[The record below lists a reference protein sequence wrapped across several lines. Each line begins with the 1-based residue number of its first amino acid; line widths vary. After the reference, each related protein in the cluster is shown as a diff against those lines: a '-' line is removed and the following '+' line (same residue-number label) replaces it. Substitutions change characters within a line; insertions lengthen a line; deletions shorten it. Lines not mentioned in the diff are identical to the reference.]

1 MAERLDHGAPD
12 LVTTVIITRDRCERT
27 VCSLERARGRVVLV
41 DNGST
46 DGTVAAVR
54 QLFPDVEV
62 VALPENRGA
71 LARNV
76 GVERAGTPFVA
87 FADDDSWWEPESLVL
102 AQELLAGHSDW
113 AVLVASVLV
122 EPGGTLDP
130 LNEQMLAESPVV
142 DDPPG
147 PGLDARLVS
156 GFHAC
161 AAVVRTD
168 AFLAAGG
175 FDAVIFFG
183 GEEERLVL
191 DVVGAGGLVVYV
203 PALRVHHAPGQHAR
217 HGRSQVVARNHVLTA
232 VMRHGWPEVGRRV
245 LRGLRRGELRALR
258 AAAGRLPAALRARRR
273 VSPAV
278 EGYLARSTG
287 RVFARKN
294 RLSRAVWGTN
304 APHESPRSQRPL
316 P

>member
-1 MAERLDHGAPD
+1 MIDAVADPD
-12 LVTTVIITRDRCERT
+12 NRVTTVMITRDRCERT
-27 VCSLERARGRVVLV
+27 LRSLAHTTGPVVLV

-54 QLFPDVEV
+54 SRFPEVEV
-62 VALPENRGA
+62 VALAENHGA
-71 LARNV
+71 VARNI
-76 GVERAGTPFVA
+76 GVERAGTPYVA
-87 FADDDSWWEPESLVL
+87 FADDDSWWEPDSIVH
-102 AQELLAGHSDW
+102 AQELLAEHPAW

-142 DDPPG
+142 DDDDG
-147 PGLDARLVS
+147 PALDARLVS

-161 AAVVRTD
+161 AAVVRSE

-175 FDAVIFFG
+175 FDDVVFFG

-191 DVVGAGGLVVYV
+191 DLVEAGSVLVHV
-203 PALRVHHAPGQHAR
+203 PSLRVHHEPGEHAR
-217 HGRSQVVARNHVLTA
+217 EGRNQVVARNHLLTA

-245 LRGLRRGELRALR
+245 HRSVRRGDYPALAAAAVRLPRAL
-258 AAAGRLPAALRARRR
+258 AARKR

-278 EGYLARSTG
+278 QGYLAVSTG
-287 RVFARKN
+287 HAFARMN
-294 RLSRAVWGTN
+294 RLSSPQWGTN
-304 APHESPRSQRPL
+304 RPT
-316 P
+316 